1 MLAAAMYLLRG
12 TPFLHQGE
20 EIGMTNF
27 PFQDETQLRDV
38 ESLNLLAQAR
48 KDGREAW
55 AWNGIRKKG
64 RDNARTPMQ
73 WDASANAGFTAGTP
87 WIDVNPNYRQINVRE
102 AQADPDS
109 ILHFYRKLLALR
121 QRLEVLRS
129 GTFRLLLPEHP
140 QLLAYERACGEERIR
155 VLSRLPGSAAS
166 GREY

>member
-1 MLAAAMYLLRG
+1 M
-12 TPFLHQGE
+12 
-20 EIGMTNF
+20 
-27 PFQDETQLRDV
+27 

-121 QRLEVLRS
+121 QVGGAAQRDIPPAPA
-129 GTFRLLLPEHP
+129 GAP
-140 QLLAYERACGEERIR
+140 
-155 VLSRLPGSAAS
+155 AAS
-166 GREY
+166 CL

>member
-1 MLAAAMYLLRG
+1 M
-12 TPFLHQGE
+12 
-20 EIGMTNF
+20 
-27 PFQDETQLRDV
+27 
-38 ESLNLLAQAR
+38 
-48 KDGREAW
+48 
-55 AWNGIRKKG
+55 
-64 RDNARTPMQ
+64 
-73 WDASANAGFTAGTP
+73 
-87 WIDVNPNYRQINVRE
+87 NPNYRQINVRE

-121 QRLEVLRS
+121 QRLEALRS

>member
-1 MLAAAMYLLRG
+1 
-12 TPFLHQGE
+12 
-20 EIGMTNF
+20 MTNF
-27 PFQDETQLRDV
+27 PFRDETQLRDV

-87 WIDVNPNYRQINVRE
+87 WIDVNPNYRQINVYR

-121 QRLEVLRS
+121 QRLEALRS
-129 GTFRLLLPEHP
+129 GTFRLLLPEHS
-140 QLLAYERACGEERIR
+140 QLLAYERACGKEHIR